1 MQKLALEY
9 LQKTQQKF
17 PDKIAL
23 VDQNNSISF
32 AELWR
37 RSILFAGWLTENFGR
52 YNQPIVIDISKSTE
66 AIIALIAVQLTGNIY
81 VPIDSDTPLKR
92 KEAIQKSLNNALV
105 IQLSSDNFLVN
116 QKTFNIE
123 DNSKTDNIES
133 LEFRLFEALEQRT
146 DLDPLYIIFT
156 SGTTGVPKG
165 VTISNRSVIDYIDWA
180 CRTYEISNSEIIGN
194 QAPLYFDNSVLDLY
208 LTLAQGCELHL
219 IPDETLAFPS
229 SLAEYLSQNEINF
242 IFFVPSVLGNLS
254 ALDMLGEYDLTKIK
268 KLLFAG
274 EPMPLQTIKYFR
286 KHLPNSTLSNLYGP
300 TEITVDCIYWIF
312 GDELEKLEHTPL
324 GKPCDNTKILFIDE
338 EEKPLFETDKIG
350 EICVSG
356 SGLSLGYWNQPE
368 ETRMAFI
375 QNPVHE
381 NYSET
386 IYKTGDLGY
395 ISSKDGLIYM
405 IGRKDRQIKIRG
417 RRVEL
422 GEIESAICR
431 VEGIG
436 QCAVLFDPNKQRI
449 TAFFSGEVTINK
461 LTETLREYLPSYM
474 IPVEFLK
481 QENFPTTSNGKMDFK
496 ALQEKHFE

>member
-17 PDKIAL
+17 PNRIAI
-23 VDQNNSISF
+23 VDPKSSISF
-32 AELWR
+32 GELWQ
-37 RSILFAGWLTENFGR
+37 RSILFGSWLMENFGR
-52 YNQPIVIDISKSTE
+52 YNQPIVVDIPKSIE
-66 AIIALIAVQLTGNIY
+66 AVIALIAIQLTGNIY
-81 VPIDSDTPLKR
+81 VPIDTETPPKR
-92 KEAIQKSLNNALV
+92 KEAILNSLKNALT
-105 IQLSSDNFLVN
+105 IQLSSGNFVVD
-116 QKTFNIE
+116 QKTYNTGYNAKIENI
-123 DNSKTDNIES
+123 NS
-133 LEFRLFEALEQRT
+133 LEIQLFEALKKRI

-180 CRTYEISNSEIIGN
+180 CSAYEISDSEIIGN

-208 LTLAQGCELHL
+208 LTFAKGCELHL
-219 IPDETLAFPS
+219 ITDETLAFPS
-229 SLAEYLSQNEINF
+229 SLTEYLVQNKINF
-242 IFFVPSVLGNLS
+242 IFFVPSVLNNLS

-286 KHLPNSTLSNLYGP
+286 KHLPNAILSNLYGP

-312 GDELEKLEHTPL
+312 GDELDKLENTPL
-324 GKPCDNTKILFIDE
+324 GKPCDNTKILFINE
-338 EEKPLFETDKIG
+338 EEKPLFEADKIG
-350 EICVSG
+350 EICVAG
-356 SGLSLGYWNQPE
+356 SGLALGYWNQPK
-368 ETRMAFI
+368 ETDMAFI
-375 QNPVHE
+375 QNPAHE
-381 NYSET
+381 NYSEI

-405 IGRKDRQIKIRG
+405 TGRKDRQIKIRG

-422 GEIESAICR
+422 GEIESAIYR
-431 VEGIG
+431 VEGIK

-449 TAFFSGEVTINK
+449 TAFFSGEVKIIK

-474 IPVEFLK
+474 IPTEFLK
-481 QENFPTTSNGKMDFK
+481 QERFPTTSNGKMDFK
-496 ALQEKHFE
+496 ALQENLL